1 MFRTAF
7 PTASEEMERREAA
20 WVKAVYD
27 TTSVHKSGKV
37 RFAGTWVTP
46 QVATIIANDYG
57 LQAIIQ
63 PLTDAVPDPNIV
75 YRKLNREGQQPTPT
89 TSPSQPLPISA
100 QSTPREAHPAKRR
113 REASPVASPAAS
125 PAPAVAAAMATPARP
140 AKTPLRAAVMAT
152 PDSRRSARL
161 RSPAPPVTPMTATS
175 PKTPKTAKAVHEHLV
190 STHAGSDETVVE
202 EEDAEVVKVS
212 RPTME
217 EDIREQKELIERLK
231 AERDAEFSSTAT
243 LVDTAPKR
251 AREESVELKLN
262 IKEPESEERA
272 LVTNSRIR
280 GSKPMAPER
289 KSLAWG
295 ALAFALGMGA
305 V

>member
-20 WVKAVYD
+20 WVKSVYD

-46 QVATIIANDYG
+46 DVATIIAKDYG

-63 PLTDAVPDPNIV
+63 PLTGAVPDPNVV
-75 YRKLNREGQQPTPT
+75 YRKPNREGQQPTPN
-89 TSPSQPLPISA
+89 TSPSQQLALSA
-100 QSTPREAHPAKRR
+100 QSTPREAHPTKRR
-113 REASPVASPAAS
+113 RESSPVASPA
-125 PAPAVAAAMATPARP
+125 PAPASTAATPARR
-140 AKTPLRAAVMAT
+140 AKTPQRTVVMSP

-161 RSPAPPVTPMTATS
+161 RSPVPPATPTTATS
-175 PKTPKTAKAVHEHLV
+175 PKTPKTAKAVQDHLE
-190 STHAGSDETVVE
+190 SGHAGSDETAVE
-202 EEDAEVVKVS
+202 DEDAEVVKVS

-243 LVDTAPKR
+243 LVDTSAPKR
-251 AREESVELKLN
+251 AREGSEELKFN
-262 IKEPESEERA
+262 IKEPESEQRA
-272 LVTNSRIR
+272 LVSNSRVR
-280 GSKPMAPER
+280 DPKQMQPER

-295 ALAFALGMGA
+295 ALAFAIGMGA